1 MPSPEP
7 TPTRAFSSVLIVGAG
22 MAGLSCAGALASVG
36 HAVTLID
43 KARGPGGRM
52 STRRME
58 TPLGQAAFDHGAQYF
73 TARDPG
79 FRQQV
84 AEWAAAGVAAP
95 WPVAGA
101 DAWVGTPGM
110 NAVIKALA
118 SAHDVRWN
126 TRAERIVRQDGG
138 WLVHTDAGPLGP
150 FDALVLAIP
159 AEQALPFLSLHDFD
173 MAGAALV
180 ARSQPCW
187 TAMFTFAEPLP
198 GGREILRDCGAI
210 GWAARNSAKP
220 GRTGPEAWVVQG
232 SPDWSEANLEGDA
245 PDIAA
250 RLLAEL
256 AGALEADLPEPV
268 TASAHRWRYAQ
279 SAALGRGA
287 LWNPALGLGA
297 CGDWL
302 LAPRVECAWLSG
314 QQLARAMAEAAA
326 SCPA

>member
-1 MPSPEP
+1 M
-7 TPTRAFSSVLIVGAG
+7 SSFQPDRTAQRVLIIGAG
-22 MAGLSCAGALASVG
+22 MAGLSCGAALCSVG
-36 HAVTLID
+36 HVVTLID

-52 STRRME
+52 STRRVE
-58 TPLGQAAFDHGAQYF
+58 TSLGQVAFDHGAQYF

-79 FRQQV
+79 FHQQV
-84 AEWAAAGVAAP
+84 AEWVAAGVAAP
-95 WPVAGA
+95 WSVAGV
-101 DAWVGTPGM
+101 DAWVGTPAM

-118 SAHDVRWN
+118 AGQDVRWN
-126 TRAERIVRQDGG
+126 TRAEYIVRQREG
-138 WLVHTDAGPLGP
+138 WFVHTDAGSLEP

-159 AEQALPFLSLHDFD
+159 AEQALPFLSLHDED
-173 MAGAALV
+173 MAGAAVV
-180 ARSQPCW
+180 ARSKPCW
-187 TAMFTFAEPLP
+187 TAMFTFAERLP
-198 GGREILRDCGAI
+198 SERDILRDCGAI

-220 GRTGPEAWVVQG
+220 ARSGPEAWVVQG
-232 SPDWSEANLEGDA
+232 SPDWSEANLECAA

-256 AGALEADLPEPV
+256 AGALGADVPAPITV
-268 TASAHRWRYAQ
+268 SAHRWRYAQ

-287 LWNPALGLGA
+287 LWKPKLALGV

-314 QQLARAMAEAAA
+314 QQLARSMADAPT